1 MKKISL
7 LLVLLFILASCWKEE
22 AVEKIEKK
30 DFIVETKSFSGF
42 TMNTFLE
49 KTGKIASSQE
59 INVSAQATGR
69 VGALYVKEW
78 ESVRKWD
85 IIARLDDSILNYWL
99 NLEKAKNALS
109 KTEISYESTKSS
121 LDKQI
126 ADIKIN
132 LENLK
137 IDADSSKS
145 SFELEKI
152 ENSLLK
158 LAIDYDNLKISNEQ
172 TIKWFYN
179 SLEKD
184 FSIFTT
190 FLDDVIDFSDKQ
202 LWVTLKNESENDGF
216 EDYFGIR
223 DTTQKQE
230 TERLLRE
237 LLIFKDT
244 NKIDTSLDLNSL
256 SDLWDYTSKVSK
268 WYKKMDLLL
277 TALQVTFDNSVPSTG
292 LSASEIAT
300 KESTIDGY
308 QTSLNT
314 YNASFIV
321 LKNSISSFLDT
332 YLNTE
337 ASLVKQIELLES
349 DKKIFTKWLDIQVE
363 LQENTLAEAIIN
375 RDLTLQSMNAA
386 IVDAEIAYRQTVKEY
401 SKLTITSPISG
412 VVWEI
417 FIDLWQEVSN
427 GTPLF
432 SISNNILNEA
442 TISFNKKELSF
453 ISEWDLVSLDFEWD
467 VFTGS
472 IYSISKSADLNL
484 KYVSRVSFREDLD
497 LIGNIISISVTI
509 IAEYPLIP
517 LNNVKI
523 DSAWVGNVNVL
534 VGDKIIQKSIT
545 LGTIYGKSIEVVSWL
560 DSDDLVILN
569 YVDNFDPEKFI
580 IKNK

>member
-1 MKKISL
+1 
-7 LLVLLFILASCWKEE
+7 
-22 AVEKIEKK
+22 
-30 DFIVETKSFSGF
+30 
-42 TMNTFLE
+42 
-49 KTGKIASSQE
+49 
-59 INVSAQATGR
+59 
-69 VGALYVKEW
+69 
-78 ESVRKWD
+78 
-85 IIARLDDSILNYWL
+85 
-99 NLEKAKNALS
+99 
-109 KTEISYESTKSS
+109 
-121 LDKQI
+121 
-126 ADIKIN
+126 
-132 LENLK
+132 
-137 IDADSSKS
+137 
-145 SFELEKI
+145 
-152 ENSLLK
+152 
-158 LAIDYDNLKISNEQ
+158 
-172 TIKWFYN
+172 
-179 SLEKD
+179 
-184 FSIFTT
+184 
-190 FLDDVIDFSDKQ
+190 
-202 LWVTLKNESENDGF
+202 
-216 EDYFGIR
+216 
-223 DTTQKQE
+223 
-230 TERLLRE
+230 
-237 LLIFKDT
+237 
-244 NKIDTSLDLNSL
+244 
-256 SDLWDYTSKVSK
+256 
-268 WYKKMDLLL
+268 MDLLL

-300 KESTIDGY
+300 KESTIDWY

-453 ISEWDLVSLDFEWD
+453 ISEWELVSLDFEWD

>member
-1 MKKISL
+1 M
-7 LLVLLFILASCWKEE
+7 
-22 AVEKIEKK
+22 
-30 DFIVETKSFSGF
+30 
-42 TMNTFLE
+42 
-49 KTGKIASSQE
+49 
-59 INVSAQATGR
+59 
-69 VGALYVKEW
+69 
-78 ESVRKWD
+78 
-85 IIARLDDSILNYWL
+85 

-109 KTEISYESTKSS
+109 KTEIRYESTKSS

-152 ENSLLK
+152 ENSLFK

>member
-1 MKKISL
+1 
-7 LLVLLFILASCWKEE
+7 
-22 AVEKIEKK
+22 
-30 DFIVETKSFSGF
+30 
-42 TMNTFLE
+42 
-49 KTGKIASSQE
+49 
-59 INVSAQATGR
+59 
-69 VGALYVKEW
+69 
-78 ESVRKWD
+78 
-85 IIARLDDSILNYWL
+85 
-99 NLEKAKNALS
+99 
-109 KTEISYESTKSS
+109 
-121 LDKQI
+121 
-126 ADIKIN
+126 
-132 LENLK
+132 
-137 IDADSSKS
+137 
-145 SFELEKI
+145 
-152 ENSLLK
+152 
-158 LAIDYDNLKISNEQ
+158 
-172 TIKWFYN
+172 
-179 SLEKD
+179 
-184 FSIFTT
+184 
-190 FLDDVIDFSDKQ
+190 
-202 LWVTLKNESENDGF
+202 
-216 EDYFGIR
+216 
-223 DTTQKQE
+223 
-230 TERLLRE
+230 
-237 LLIFKDT
+237 
-244 NKIDTSLDLNSL
+244 
-256 SDLWDYTSKVSK
+256 
-268 WYKKMDLLL
+268 MDLLL

-386 IVDAEIAYRQTVKEY
+386 IVDDEIAYRQTVKEY